1 MRKHE
6 SLPGFPAEGFLLENA
21 AAKTQPEDFL
31 PRIAAERRL
40 FPTPRGENSFGTEP
54 ELFLSADDEGPSCR
68 DLPDFCAMPT
78 AGILPDTEE
87 SSFHGATQLL
97 REFLP
102 RAR

>member
-1 MRKHE
+1 M
-6 SLPGFPAEGFLLENA
+6 ENA

-102 RAR
+102 RAPVKSVLL